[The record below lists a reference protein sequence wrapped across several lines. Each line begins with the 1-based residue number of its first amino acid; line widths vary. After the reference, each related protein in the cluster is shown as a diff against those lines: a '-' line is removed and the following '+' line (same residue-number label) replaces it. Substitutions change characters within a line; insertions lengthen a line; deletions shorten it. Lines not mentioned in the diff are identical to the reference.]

1 MPSGWI
7 DTSSWQG
14 LTVSLRTRI
23 GLRVANPADRDDLV
37 QEALLRVHRA
47 SRSLRDASS
56 FGPWVIRIADN
67 VVVDFWRHRG
77 RMSEIPH
84 VALDEDAV
92 ADMAAPAG
100 DDDRLRQ
107 ALADHVACSVRRLP
121 EPYRETLALT
131 ELEGARYADAA
142 RSLGIS
148 LTAIKSR
155 VVRGRALLKQAL
167 RRQCDIEFAPTGQA
181 IDCAPKAGVTCAT
194 SCFPS
199 ADTPVGP

>member
-14 LTVSLRTRI
+14 LAASLRARI
-23 GLRVANPADRDDLV
+23 GRRVANPADRDDLV

-47 SRSLRDASS
+47 SRDLKAASS
-56 FGPWVIRIADN
+56 FGPWVVRIADN

-84 VALDEDAV
+84 VPLDEDAV
-92 ADMAAPAG
+92 ADVPTLV
-100 DDDRLRQ
+100 DDGRLRM
-107 ALADHVACSVRRLP
+107 ALADHVARSVRRLP
-121 EPYRETLALT
+121 KPYRETLALID
-131 ELEGARYADAA
+131 LEGTRYADAA

-148 LTAIKSR
+148 LPAIKAR

-167 RRQCDIEFAPTGQA
+167 RRQCDIEFAATGQA
-181 IDCAPKAGVTCAT
+181 IDCVPKAGVACTA
-194 SCFPS
+194 SCLPS
-199 ADTPVGP
+199 AERSFGT